1 MPKQVH
7 RIEGVKANP
16 VLSHVVEANGFVFV
30 AGTVGDDPATGTVKA
45 GGFEAECRQML
56 DNVGRLLRGVGL
68 DFEDVVRST
77 VYLVDFANREA
88 YNRIYRE
95 YFSSNPPARAT
106 VQAGL
111 TPPYGIEIE
120 VTAARTA

>member
-1 MPKQVH
+1 MPKQIH
-7 RIEGVKANP
+7 RVEGVKP
-16 VLSHVVEANGFVFV
+16 SPLLSHVVEANGFVFL
-30 AGTVGDDPATGTVKA
+30 AGTVGDDPATGTVRA

-68 DFEDVVRST
+68 DYPDAVRST

-95 YFSSNPPARAT
+95 YFPSEPPVRAT

-111 TPPYGIEIE
+111 TPPYTIEIE
-120 VTAARTA
+120 VTAVRRE

>member
-7 RIEGVKANP
+7 HVEGVKASP
-16 VLSHVVEANGFVFV
+16 ILSHVVEANGFVFV
-30 AGTVGDDPATGTVKA
+30 AGTVGEDPATGTVKA

-68 DFEDVVRST
+68 DFDDVVRST
-77 VYLVDFANREA
+77 VYLVDFTNREA

-95 YFSSNPPARAT
+95 YFATNPPPRAT

-111 TPPYGIEIE
+111 TSPYGIEIE
-120 VTAARTA
+120 VTAARIA

>member
-7 RIEGVKANP
+7 RIEGVKPSP

-30 AGTVGDDPATGTVKA
+30 AGTVGDDPETGTVKA

-56 DNVGRLLRGVGL
+56 DNVGRLLRAVGL
-68 DFEDVVRST
+68 DYVDVVRST
-77 VYLVDFANREA
+77 VYLVDFANRDA

-95 YFSSNPPARAT
+95 YFSVDPPARAT

-111 TPPYGIEIE
+111 TAPYTIEIE
-120 VTAARTA
+120 CTAARHA

>member
-1 MPKQVH
+1 MPKQIH
-7 RIEGVKANP
+7 RVEGVKP
-16 VLSHVVEANGFVFV
+16 SPLLSHVVEANGFVFL
-30 AGTVGDDPATGTVKA
+30 AGTVGDDSSTGTVKA

-68 DFEDVVRST
+68 DYSDAVRST
-77 VYLVDFANREA
+77 VYLVDFANRDA

-95 YFSSNPPARAT
+95 YFPADPPVRAT

-111 TPPYGIEIE
+111 TPPYTIEIE
-120 VTAARTA
+120 VTAVRRA